1 MGNWGSHRT
10 LRLMNSGETS
20 WLLPCPKG
28 PRKIASLNFVKDK
41 KWQSSNICKL
51 LGGGKW
57 MEKGFLV
64 GSSSEWS
71 PKLRVKRC
79 QKKVRWSWSKTYP
92 SIKLAKSIHMASEQ
106 IIKLSSPWQ
115 SALAW
120 SCNSSK
126 RGMGRRNET
135 AENRERRK
143 GTNTE
148 ITQAAL
154 ETQDLDIT
162 FKYVVEPMIH
172 TLLRAFNSV
181 SFHIQ
186 VS

>member
-1 MGNWGSHRT
+1 
-10 LRLMNSGETS
+10 
-20 WLLPCPKG
+20 
-28 PRKIASLNFVKDK
+28 
-41 KWQSSNICKL
+41 
-51 LGGGKW
+51 
-57 MEKGFLV
+57 
-64 GSSSEWS
+64 
-71 PKLRVKRC
+71 
-79 QKKVRWSWSKTYP
+79 
-92 SIKLAKSIHMASEQ
+92 
-106 IIKLSSPWQ
+106 
-115 SALAW
+115 
-120 SCNSSK
+120 
-126 RGMGRRNET
+126 MGRRNET

>member
-1 MGNWGSHRT
+1 MVNWGSHRT

-51 LGGGKW
+51 LVGGER

-120 SCNSSK
+120 SWAVREEWGGEMKQRRIERGGKGRTQKSLK
-126 RGMGRRNET
+126 RHW
-135 AENRERRK
+135 K
-143 GTNTE
+143 PK
-148 ITQAAL
+148 IW
-154 ETQDLDIT
+154 
-162 FKYVVEPMIH
+162 
-172 TLLRAFNSV
+172 TLRLST
-181 SFHIQ
+181 
-186 VS
+186 